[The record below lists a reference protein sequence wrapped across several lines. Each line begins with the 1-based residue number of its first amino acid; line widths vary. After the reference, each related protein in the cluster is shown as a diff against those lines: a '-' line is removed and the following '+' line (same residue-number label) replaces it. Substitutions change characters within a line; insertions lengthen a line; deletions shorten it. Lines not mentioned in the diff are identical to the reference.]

1 MSIFLTMNHELTTDF
16 CISSLRKIIFNET
29 KDDTITLEHFNN
41 YLFPLSFLKLDELT
55 EYLYN
60 RCNMH
65 EYDNKTTT
73 TSGYNEDETSFVS
86 VRTTTNNCS
95 SSR

>member
-1 MSIFLTMNHELTTDF
+1 M
-16 CISSLRKIIFNET
+16 IIFNET
-29 KDDTITLEHFNN
+29 KDDTITLDHFNN
-41 YLFPLSFLKLDELT
+41 YLFPLSFVNLEELT

-60 RCNMH
+60 ICNMH
-65 EYDNKTTT
+65 EYDNRMTT